1 MSRGYID
8 GTDNDSVKER
18 GGIVDRALKG
28 KFGEILFAFI
38 NALKDREFTFNQE
51 NSNVS
56 ADRRLGRCEGY
67 TNIINGLGQMIA
79 DKDILET
86 PVRDDEE

>member
-38 NALKDREFTFNQE
+38 NALKDREFTFNQ
-51 NSNVS
+51 
-56 ADRRLGRCEGY
+56 
-67 TNIINGLGQMIA
+67 
-79 DKDILET
+79 
-86 PVRDDEE
+86 